1 MTEEY
6 TLTKRISTIG
16 LDIDITTPDKELLL
30 KLDDTIRDLI
40 IKHYKLNGAQYK

>member
-6 TLTKRISTIG
+6 TLRKTISTIG

>member
-6 TLTKRISTIG
+6 TLRKRISNIG

-30 KLDDTIRDLI
+30 KLDDTIRGVVI
-40 IKHYKLNGAQYK
+40 QHYGLNGVK

>member
-6 TLTKRISTIG
+6 SLKKRMSSIG

-30 KLDDTIRDLI
+30 KLDDTIRGVVI
-40 IKHYKLNGAQYK
+40 QHYGLNKTKME